1 MSTAKFFRKN
11 VVGNRQED
19 LKELKVELQ
28 DRGFDEKQVSLIL
41 QRRAM
46 LLRKIIRSDS
56 PMSYEEA
63 VGRSR

>member
-1 MSTAKFFRKN
+1 MKAANFFRKN

-19 LKELKVELQ
+19 LKDLKVELQ

-63 VGRSR
+63 AGRSQ